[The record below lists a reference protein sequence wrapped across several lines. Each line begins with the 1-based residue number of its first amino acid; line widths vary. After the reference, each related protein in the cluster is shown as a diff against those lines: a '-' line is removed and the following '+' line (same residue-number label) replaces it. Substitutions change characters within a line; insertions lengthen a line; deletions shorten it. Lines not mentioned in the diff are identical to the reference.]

1 MKKILKFYSET
12 CGPCKVM
19 NNTLK
24 DLKDVEIEDIEINEE
39 GSLKLIEEYNIST
52 VPTIVVC
59 EDNEIVQKFIG
70 ITPIEVIKA
79 ALKDEDN

>member
-1 MKKILKFYSET
+1 
-12 CGPCKVM
+12 M

-79 ALKDEDN
+79 ALKDENN

>member
-1 MKKILKFYSET
+1 
-12 CGPCKVM
+12 M